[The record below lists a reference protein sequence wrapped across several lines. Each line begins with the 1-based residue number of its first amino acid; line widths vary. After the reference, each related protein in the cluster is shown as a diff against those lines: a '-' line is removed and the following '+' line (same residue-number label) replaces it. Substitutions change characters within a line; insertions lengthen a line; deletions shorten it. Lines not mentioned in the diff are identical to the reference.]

1 GLRVSSAPAS
11 SRGND
16 YPLQQTQTAISVHS
30 TKFPPLSPLGFSG
43 IALGLKVLHDFE
55 GYLRGIE
62 GFCTILKDIVLVVP
76 EVMMMPSLL
85 LIH

>member
-1 GLRVSSAPAS
+1 
-11 SRGND
+11 
-16 YPLQQTQTAISVHS
+16 
-30 TKFPPLSPLGFSG
+30 SG
-43 IALGLKVLHDFE
+43 IALGLKVLNDFE
-55 GYLRGIE
+55 DFLGYLSGIE

>member
-1 GLRVSSAPAS
+1 
-11 SRGND
+11 
-16 YPLQQTQTAISVHS
+16 I
-30 TKFPPLSPLGFSG
+30 PPLSPLGFSG
-43 IALGLKVLHDFE
+43 IALGLKVLNDFE
-55 GYLRGIE
+55 DFLGYLSGIE